1 MFSTK
6 KKVLAAVII
15 TGLFTVGFMM
25 KTALAAGQSSNAAH
39 PSTSVPAPTITP
51 QSPKVVAGE
60 VEAKKL
66 ILLMDADQNG
76 KVSRAEFMAFMAA
89 EFDRMDVNKDGELDV
104 KELEQSQ
111 LMVVHHGG
119 GHR

>member
-6 KKVLAAVII
+6 KAIFLVVAAVGMLVI
-15 TGLFTVGFMM
+15 GATVRTSTMAAQ
-25 KTALAAGQSSNAAH
+25 TANAAA
-39 PSTSVPAPTITP
+39 PAATP
-51 QSPKVVAGE
+51 QSTKVVAGE

-66 ILLMDADQNG
+66 LLLMDSDKNG

-89 EFDRMDVNKDGELDV
+89 EFDRLDTNHNGELDV

-111 LMVVHHGG
+111 LMTVHHGG